1 MRPSQKQIFYHS
13 ADEHVVFFLLN
24 LNNVPVWLPVPSL
37 YLYTVPYLQAL
48 LFYLF
53 FVLVPDGHVLY
64 PFRVHGL
71 DHDLCLDGALCHD
84 L

>member
-1 MRPSQKQIFYHS
+1 MRPNQKQIFYHS

-24 LNNVPVWLPVPSL
+24 LNNVLVWLPVLSL
-37 YLYTVPYLQAL
+37 CLYIVPCLQAL
-48 LFYLF
+48 LFYLSC
-53 FVLVPDGHVLY
+53 VLVPGGHVLY
-64 PFRVHGL
+64 PFHVHGL